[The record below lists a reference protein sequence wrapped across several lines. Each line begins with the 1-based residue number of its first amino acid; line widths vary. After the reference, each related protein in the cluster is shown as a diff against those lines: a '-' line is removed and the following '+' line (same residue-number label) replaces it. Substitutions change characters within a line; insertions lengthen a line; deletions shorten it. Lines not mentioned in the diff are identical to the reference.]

1 MYLAQI
7 CMGMEISFL
16 TALGVYTAAW
26 RDSDGISCCKND
38 FTEVFSFTYKCYF
51 ALYFYIELIKSLQ
64 QKLIN
69 VW

>member
-16 TALGVYTAAW
+16 TAPGVYTAAW
-26 RDSDGISCCKND
+26 RDSDGIGCCKND

-51 ALYFYIELIKSLQ
+51 ALYF
-64 QKLIN
+64 
-69 VW
+69 